1 MSTVLSTPT
10 QSLDMGTLRHQLHL
24 IPDHPRQRL
33 HPDTVVLFDQLM
45 AQMDIKD
52 TLIDI
57 HMHAFT
63 YKNIPR
69 NFVKYPKWI
78 PAAWARAFVK
88 LKSKDFGETFN
99 IDTPHNIID
108 QSLRKYSH
116 ASGQSLRHVVLGLLT
131 MDMERAIDGHL
142 EERFEKQL
150 SNVSHIVQNNRYVVH
165 QLDHISRRDL
175 IPFLA
180 IDPHNP
186 DVLKTFLAAFANG
199 TSLPDVDTSVIES
212 GIFQGIKIY
221 PSLGYVPHHPMLMDL
236 YAICEQ
242 KKIPITTHCGG
253 NRTHPS
259 VEKILVSYRKIHE
272 DGTEEDKT
280 QSFILKAEDGKRFTR
295 YFNRPEH
302 WQKILRR
309 YPKLVLNLAHLGSN
323 DEWDAYRSADKT
335 TKAKSSVQQAL
346 NLLLEYENVYAD
358 FSYAFYTKKNI
369 HAIYETIQQ
378 TPALGHKIMY
388 GSDYYMCQI
397 ENGEIED
404 YYQDVRKVFS
414 QDPTLCDHFFVKNA
428 VKFLL
433 G

>member
-1 MSTVLSTPT
+1 MGTVLSTPT
-10 QSLDMGTLRHQLHL
+10 QSLTFDTLRNQMHL
-24 IPDHPRQRL
+24 IPDDPKQRL
-33 HPDTVVLFDQLM
+33 HPDTVVLFDQLLT
-45 AQMDIKD
+45 QTDIKD

-78 PAAWARAFVK
+78 PSAWARAFVK
-88 LKSKDFGETFN
+88 LKSKDFGKTFN

-108 QSLRKYSH
+108 QLLRKYSH
-116 ASGQSLRHVVLGLLT
+116 ASGQSLRNVVLGLLT
-131 MDMERAIDGHL
+131 MDMERAINGGL
-142 EERFEKQL
+142 EENFESQL
-150 SNVSHIVQNNRYVVH
+150 NNISQIVKNNRYVVH
-165 QLDHISRRDL
+165 QLDHTSRRDL

-186 DVLKTFLAAFANG
+186 NALKTFFSAFANG
-199 TSLPDVDTSVIES
+199 TQLPNDTSVLES

-236 YAICEQ
+236 YDICER
-242 KKIPITTHCGG
+242 KRIPITIHCGG

-280 QSFILKAEDGKRFTR
+280 QSFILKADDGKRFTR

-309 YPKLVLNLAHLGSN
+309 YPNLVLNLAHLGSN
-323 DEWDAYRSADKT
+323 EEWDQYRSNNNDIKF
-335 TKAKSSVQQAL
+335 KSSVHQTI
-346 NLLLEYENVYAD
+346 NLLLEYPNVYAD
-358 FSYAFYTKKNI
+358 FSYAFYTSKNI
-369 HAIYETIQQ
+369 HAIYKAIQEK
-378 TPALGHKIMY
+378 PALGHKIMY

-397 ENGEIED
+397 EKGEIED
-404 YYQDVRKVFS
+404 YYKDVRNVFN
-414 QDPTLCDHFFVKNA
+414 QDPDLCDRFFVKNA
-428 VKFLL
+428 VRFLM